1 MFIIPAIATSSIVS
15 CRLFV
20 SLTNFRQKDV
30 YVYPAMPHPPT
41 DPSPGGCITDF
52 AAQAPP
58 DDGKDLA
65 MKKRLTGS
73 TLAEITRSMAAGI
86 DSMGGMDE
94 FDATRTT
101 STIAVLDLRRAP
113 DLGDANENGQVVTH
127 VQVTVHHDG
136 DDSLDVMDL
145 EKAESL
151 SHEDG
156 QKVRIH
162 S

>member
-20 SLTNFRQKDV
+20 SLTNFRHKDV
-30 YVYPAMPHPPT
+30 HPAVPHPPT
-41 DPSPGGCITDF
+41 GPRPSGGCNAGF
-52 AAQAPP
+52 AAQAHR
-58 DDGKDLA
+58 GNGEGVA
-65 MKKRLTGS
+65 TRTRHMGS
-73 TLAEITRSMAAGI
+73 TMAEITFRSMAAGI

-101 STIAVLDLRRAP
+101 STIAVLDLRREP
-113 DLGDANENGQVVTH
+113 DLGDANENGQVVAPAQMTARH
-127 VQVTVHHDG
+127 NG
-136 DDSLDVMDL
+136 DDSLDVADL

-151 SHEDG
+151 SHEHG
-156 QKVRIH
+156 RIC